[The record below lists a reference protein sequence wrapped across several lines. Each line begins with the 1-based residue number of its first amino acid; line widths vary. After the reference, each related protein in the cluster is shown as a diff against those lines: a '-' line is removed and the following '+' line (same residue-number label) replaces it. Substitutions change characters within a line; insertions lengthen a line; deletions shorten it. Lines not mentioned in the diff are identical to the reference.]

1 MPAATDLN
9 QVPDQ
14 SGIRIEIPSRSHLA
28 ARHAGL
34 LSTLETHAAQAD
46 TEARLPAPVLAQLRS
61 SGILGA
67 AIPAEYGGHDGTA
80 PLVNR
85 LTELVAVADPS
96 AAIVLYQHWA
106 VSARITEWATPQQ
119 RAHCLPRLAD
129 GRWLAAS
136 AWSEQGAGADKSNI
150 RTTAVR
156 VPGGWRLDGA
166 KAFTTGAGLADLYLV
181 LARTASPSRTDTGY
195 GRDGQ
200 TFFLIEADNPGL
212 TAHDGLDL
220 VGMRASATGTVHL
233 RSCTVPD
240 DAVLGPE
247 GKAADI
253 IRGVR
258 ETGASL
264 GAVAV
269 GIAESAYRLA
279 CSHLDK
285 RGGAAPQAVRHRLAD
300 LAARVAQARAIV
312 DSAGHRDTADP
323 GTLTLH
329 SKIAASALAEE
340 ACLEAQRL
348 IGSAAFLRGH
358 PVNRISR
365 DARAIALMGPTNDL
379 CRELVTTR
387 WTD

>member
-9 QVPDQ
+9 ALAP
-14 SGIRIEIPSRSHLA
+14 RPRLA
-28 ARHAGL
+28 ARYADL
-34 LSTLETHAAQAD
+34 LTTLQTHAAEAD
-46 TEARLPAPVLAQLRS
+46 HHARLPAPVLDALRT
-61 SGILGA
+61 SGILA
-67 AIPAEYGGHDGTA
+67 TAIPCEHGGHDGGA

-85 LTELVAVADPS
+85 LTELIAEADPS
-96 AAIVLYQHWA
+96 VAIILFQHWA
-106 VSARITEWATPQQ
+106 VSTRITEWATAGQ
-119 RAHCLPRLAD
+119 RERCLPRLAD

-136 AWSEQGAGADKSNI
+136 AWSEQGAGADKRTI

-156 VPGGWRLDGA
+156 VPGGWRLDGT

-181 LARTASPSRTDTGY
+181 LAQSAPPSRTDTAY
-195 GRDGQ
+195 GSDGQ
-200 TFFLIEADNPGL
+200 TFFLVEADRPGL
-212 TAHDGLDL
+212 TAHASMDL
-220 VGMRASATGTVHL
+220 VGMRASATGTVEL
-233 RSCTVPD
+233 RACTVPD

-279 CSHLDK
+279 CAHTRK
-285 RGGAAPQAVRHRLAD
+285 HGGPTPQAVRHRLAD

-312 DSAGHRDTADP
+312 DSAGRRDSPDP

-329 SKIAASALAEE
+329 SKLAASALAEE

-365 DARAIALMGPTNDL
+365 DARAVALMGPTNDL
-379 CRELVTTR
+379 CRELVTTP
-387 WTD
+387 WN